1 MNGCRRAQSYES
13 LIQLRMGLFL
23 LYGELKY
30 MTKPF
35 KTIDEQ
41 LEILKDRN
49 LVIDDELL
57 ARQSLSFYGYYEIV
71 NGYKQ
76 FLLNTQAESERFTD
90 GETFSHLLS
99 LYQLDK
105 EFRNGIM
112 EATLEIELVLRTAI
126 AYVIAEQF
134 GELQSDYL
142 KPKNYMRGKKREG
155 STRYPLHQLFD
166 KFDKII
172 NDDLEPYKHYRDY
185 HGNIP
190 PWILLKGTTFGNLVT
205 FYKLLKPAEKIS
217 VISIC
222 FGLESRFITESVK
235 NMFSQSLNLIH
246 SYRNRAAHS
255 GRIFSYKSKKFM
267 EYNEIFHEFMGVS
280 SSDYNN
286 GKGKTGLYT
295 LMAAL
300 GLFKN
305 SRANF
310 LLEFSI
316 YYNSKK
322 HCEIYP
328 NDLLLLCHETEIEL
342 DIFEKNIAKYE

>member
-1 MNGCRRAQSYES
+1 
-13 LIQLRMGLFL
+13 
-23 LYGELKY
+23 
-30 MTKPF
+30 MTKTF

-76 FLLNTQAESERFTD
+76 FLLNTQAETERFTD

-155 STRYPLHQLFD
+155 STRYPLYQLFD

-172 NDDLEPYKHYRDY
+172 N
-185 HGNIP
+185 
-190 PWILLKGTTFGNLVT
+190 GTSCLTKIKKRSTLIMSKALFVKD
-205 FYKLLKPAEKIS
+205 KLIW
-217 VISIC
+217 C
-222 FGLESRFITESVK
+222 T
-235 NMFSQSLNLIH
+235 
-246 SYRNRAAHS
+246 
-255 GRIFSYKSKKFM
+255 SKR
-267 EYNEIFHEFMGVS
+267 
-280 SSDYNN
+280 
-286 GKGKTGLYT
+286 YT
-295 LMAAL
+295 L
-300 GLFKN
+300 F
-305 SRANF
+305 
-310 LLEFSI
+310 
-316 YYNSKK
+316 YYLTS
-322 HCEIYP
+322 
-328 NDLLLLCHETEIEL
+328 
-342 DIFEKNIAKYE
+342 